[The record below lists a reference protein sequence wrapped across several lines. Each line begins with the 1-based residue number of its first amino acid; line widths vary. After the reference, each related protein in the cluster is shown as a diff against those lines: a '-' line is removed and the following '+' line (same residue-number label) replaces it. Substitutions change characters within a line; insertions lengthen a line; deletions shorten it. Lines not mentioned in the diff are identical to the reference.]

1 MFELKE
7 RCALVCNID
16 IMIASKK
23 KVTLLYRGKVLQDG
37 MTLKEEGLSGGELLM
52 LSSDHYTLH
61 GR

>member
-16 IMIASKK
+16 TASKK
-23 KVTLLYRGKVLQDG
+23 KVTLLYRGKVLQDE